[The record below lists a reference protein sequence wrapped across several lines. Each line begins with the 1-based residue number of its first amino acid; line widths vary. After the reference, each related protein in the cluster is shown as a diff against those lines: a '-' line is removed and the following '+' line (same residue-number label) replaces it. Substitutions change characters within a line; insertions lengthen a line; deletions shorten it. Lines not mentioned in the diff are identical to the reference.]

1 MDVTRLLYD
10 TENNLR
16 SYIDLVFAHEFG
28 SNWYYEMRIPKKRLQ
43 VWEINRIPNEL
54 EPNAIK
60 GKEKLIQY
68 APFEDIIWILKRK
81 WNATLQK
88 TFGDFEHLEVYL
100 KIMQDYRNPE
110 SRRRELLTYQ
120 KHLILGVAG
129 EINARITRARSV
141 HELGNPG
148 YPRIHSVKDS
158 FGNLWTAGSPKRIK
172 TNMALR
178 TGDKLEFNITAS
190 DPEERELK
198 YKIQSASNLN
208 LKWQSSHVLLL
219 EITRKMIGK
228 AKVFNII
235 VKNDNKYHAYQSGY
249 DDRVSFEYDILPFT

>member
-16 SYIDLVFAHEFG
+16 AYIDMVFTHELG
-28 SNWYYEMRIPKKRLQ
+28 SLWYMEMKIPKKRLNT
-43 VWEINRIPNEL
+43 WEINRIPNEI

-60 GKEKLIQY
+60 GKERLLQY
-68 APFEDIIWILKRK
+68 APFEDIIWLLKKK

-88 TFGDFEHLEVYL
+88 TFGDFDHLEVYL
-100 KIMQDYRNPE
+100 KIMLDYRNPE

-129 EINARITRARSV
+129 EINARITRARSL

-158 FGNLWTAGSPKRIK
+158 FGNLWVAGSPKRIK
-172 TNMALR
+172 TGMALR
-178 TGDKLEFNITAS
+178 TGDKIEFNITAS

-198 YKIQSASNLN
+198 YRLQNT
-208 LKWQSSHVLLL
+208 KWQTSRVLIL
-219 EITRKMIGK
+219 EVNRKMIGK
-228 AKVFNII
+228 GKVFNITI
-235 VKNDNKYHAYQSGY
+235 KSDRKYHAYQSGY
-249 DDRVSFEYDILPFT
+249 DDRVSFEYDILPNA